1 MQNYIILKKRIKKN
15 EGFRSLPY
23 LDQLGHLTIG
33 YGHLIR
39 GTEKKTLNKKKSKP
53 FLLNLFEKDF
63 NKSLN
68 DYKKNYL
75 KYNFSK
81 TVEEIII
88 EMIFQLGIKKQKK
101 FKKMITSLKRKEF
114 YMASL
119 EMMNSLWYKQT
130 PKRVDSLIK
139 ILIKSANDKKNKRY
153 FS

>member
-1 MQNYIILKKRIKKN
+1 
-15 EGFRSLPY
+15 
-23 LDQLGHLTIG
+23 
-33 YGHLIR
+33 
-39 GTEKKTLNKKKSKP
+39 
-53 FLLNLFEKDF
+53 
-63 NKSLN
+63 
-68 DYKKNYL
+68 
-75 KYNFSK
+75 
-81 TVEEIII
+81 
-88 EMIFQLGIKKQKK
+88 MIFQLGIKKQKK